1 MHNGDFDGNHMGIG
15 NEIVFSLKFGIK
27 PDFMKNV

>member
-15 NEIVFSLKFGIK
+15 NEIFFLWNLGLNQILWKMF
-27 PDFMKNV
+27 